1 MNKQQFTRAAKIS
14 SGGNEI
20 SENLVDVIFALFD
33 RAGDNCLSY
42 EEFFVVIKNRI
53 RRQIRRSLRR
63 TGWEAFKG
71 CVREEVRAN
80 RSSAKLQ
87 KL

>member
-1 MNKQQFTRAAKIS
+1 MDLQTLNKQQLTRGAKIS

-42 EEFFVVIKNRI
+42 EEFFVVIKNRL
-53 RRQIRRSLRR
+53 RRQVQYKSRPADAVRSDYRLLRQ
-63 TGWEAFKG
+63 
-71 CVREEVRAN
+71 V
-80 RSSAKLQ
+80 
-87 KL
+87 

>member
-1 MNKQQFTRAAKIS
+1 MNKLQFTRAAKIS

-42 EEFFVVIKNRI
+42 EEFFVVIKNRL
-53 RRQIRRSLRR
+53 RRQ
-63 TGWEAFKG
+63 
-71 CVREEVRAN
+71 V
-80 RSSAKLQ
+80 
-87 KL
+87 

>member
-42 EEFFVVIKNRI
+42 EEFFVVIKNRL
-53 RRQIRRSLRR
+53 RRQ
-63 TGWEAFKG
+63 
-71 CVREEVRAN
+71 V
-80 RSSAKLQ
+80 
-87 KL
+87 